1 MPAFLP
7 PVDSLAMV
15 IRRGS
20 PPRTKP
26 RAVATVRPPVLGGSG
41 GEQAEHGLVIKRGS
55 HVRHPADGGKGLKY
69 HKDMA
74 MGDPLST
81 LLCDLPPWY
90 WLQEQFCS
98 VYTHLIIIS
107 GWRAI
112 FSPLIRQL
120 VEICAQYVTFRNFSH
135 TILRF
140 RFDSAV
146 SLKYPIARSTL
157 ECMRDIKM
165 HI

>member
-1 MPAFLP
+1 
-7 PVDSLAMV
+7 MV

-81 LLCDLPPWY
+81 LLCDLPPWLEGY
-90 WLQEQFCS
+90 FLALNSS
-98 VYTHLIIIS
+98 VS
-107 GWRAI
+107 
-112 FSPLIRQL
+112 
-120 VEICAQYVTFRNFSH
+120 RN
-135 TILRF
+135 L
-140 RFDSAV
+140 FDSA
-146 SLKYPIARSTL
+146 
-157 ECMRDIKM
+157 
-165 HI
+165 